1 MKVNYLFLILFL
13 LPFGIQAQAS
23 KTPLH
28 GEWAFA
34 LDPVNIGDR
43 EDWYKPTFPSNRW
56 DKVTV
61 PHCFSVDPRYSLY
74 TGTAWYIKKFKQ
86 TKLPAGHRAFLRF
99 EAVFYKAGIWV
110 NGKKLGEHEGGY
122 TPFEI
127 DVTEALSEENTL
139 ALRVNN
145 AWDTTTI
152 PGAKTRVNF
161 ENENSAQV
169 FPWINYG
176 GINREVYLIVRPT
189 TFIQRVKIVADPD
202 LIKKTASIQV
212 RVDVANADASKPAPA
227 LTIYNNKT
235 KIPVKWK
242 SKPGTT
248 GSYTL
253 EGTLAAKDVKL
264 WNQDEP
270 VLYDAEVVAGADTL
284 RTKFGIRKVEVKGTS
299 LLLNGE
305 PIRMGGC
312 NRPLDYPKYGSMDPA
327 IVLEQDLNLI
337 KAGSMELSRISHY
350 PVSTQLLDWADAHGL
365 LIIAEAGN
373 WQLTPKQMADPVMRK
388 KFQSQFSEMVER
400 DWNHPSVIAWS
411 VGNEYQSQT
420 PEGQTWTKDM
430 YAYAK
435 QLDPSRL
442 VTFASMMVWRENIKT
457 AEGEAS
463 QYVDF
468 ISANMYGNY
477 LANLKH
483 IHELYPN
490 KAVYVSEFGIRTDG
504 VKNEQGRVDH
514 LVKAMQDFRQC
525 DFVVGASVWT
535 FNDYQSRFPGTNA
548 NGYRPWGLVSPERE
562 LRDMYF
568 TWQEE
573 FSPATLSVTR
583 TGNKLSVTVS
593 ARKDLPSYTLRNYKL
608 LCGNQTFDIAQ
619 LKPGESK
626 TFECEGSATQLSLVK
641 PGGFT
646 VLKKSIGQ

>member
-1 MKVNYLFLILFL
+1 MKVKYLILVLFLFS
-13 LPFGIQAQAS
+13 FGVQAQPS

-74 TGTAWYIKKFKQ
+74 TGTVWYIKKFKHA
-86 TKLPAGHRAFLRF
+86 KLPAGHRAFVRF
-99 EAVFYKAGIWV
+99 EAVFYKAGVWV

-127 DVTEALSEENTL
+127 DVTDALSEENTL

-161 ENENSAQV
+161 ENENSAQLY
-169 FPWINYG
+169 PWINYG
-176 GINREVYLIVRPT
+176 GINREVYLIVRPS

-202 LIKKTASIQV
+202 LVKKTASIQV
-212 RVDVANADASKPAPA
+212 RVDMANADASKPAPA
-227 LTIYNNKT
+227 LTIYSNKV
-235 KIPVKWK
+235 KLAVKWK
-242 SKPGTT
+242 SKPGVAGT
-248 GSYTL
+248 YLL

-327 IVLEQDLNLI
+327 QVLEQDLTLI

-350 PVSTQLLDWADAHGL
+350 PVSTQMLDWADAHGL

-388 KFQSQFSEMVER
+388 KFQSQFSEMIER
-400 DWNHPSVIAWS
+400 DWNHASVIAWS

-420 PEGQTWTKDM
+420 TEGKAWTKDM
-430 YAYAK
+430 YDFAK
-435 QLDPSRL
+435 QLDPTRL
-442 VTFASMMVWRENIKT
+442 VTFASMFVGRDNIKKP
-457 AEGEAS
+457 EDEAS

-468 ISANMYGNY
+468 VSANIYGNH
-477 LANLKH
+477 LAALKH
-483 IHELYPN
+483 IHDLYPN
-490 KAVYVSEFGIRTDG
+490 KPVYLSEFGIRTDG

-525 DFVVGASVWT
+525 DFLVGASVWT

-583 TGNKLSVTVS
+583 AGNKLSITVS
-593 ARKDLPSYTLRNYKL
+593 ARKDFPSYILRNYKL

-626 TFECEGSATQLSLVK
+626 TFEYDGNATQLSLVK